1 MLATAFCYYAEI
13 EILRHSSRKKTVKV
27 YRTRTLNAD
36 LNNLEATEKVKFISW
51 CYFIEITLARNPK
64 KPLN

>member
-36 LNNLEATEKVKFISW
+36 LNNLEATEKVKFI
-51 CYFIEITLARNPK
+51 N
-64 KPLN
+64 